1 MLNETSIILDGL
13 ELQEY
18 SFDVSTLNCAGIGN
32 PTTIR
37 ETLTIE
43 GTMVDY
49 G

>member
-32 PTTIR
+32 PTTIS
-37 ETLTIE
+37 ETITTE
-43 GTMVDY
+43 GKIVDY